1 MNELHA
7 EKVAWRRRNGR
18 DHYVGRLD
26 AGGGAVRLV
35 GRKPATGI
43 ELALTIPFEEIERV
57 RASESLD
64 ETLVGEPC
72 VVIEPAHSSAIFVR
86 EVGTGKPPPV
96 ELAARLTAAKR
107 RRVR

>member
-1 MNELHA
+1 MNEVHA
-7 EKVAWRRRNGR
+7 EKVDWRRRNGR

-26 AGGGAVRLV
+26 AGCGAVRLV

-43 ELALTIPFEEIERV
+43 EIALTIPFEEIEQV
-57 RASESLD
+57 RASESID

-72 VVIEPAHSSAIFVR
+72 VVIEPAHSAAILVR
-86 EVGTGKPPPV
+86 EVGTEKPQPA
-96 ELAARLTAAKR
+96 ELVARLKAVR